1 MKRGLILVALLI
13 SGCATYLEP
22 DHIKIYSGEKNLSE
36 LAAVATDHN
45 VWGVTVYSID
55 GSWVDSKAINQIS
68 KAGESGF
75 RNWRGALLE
84 PGMHS
89 FTLVGQDPELR
100 KKGLELKETVSKDLV
115 AGHSYIFYVKKINEE
130 YVFELFDAGKNYNQ
144 DCLIA
149 TYPDNLGYRKRAKDC
164 ATKPKEM

>member
-1 MKRGLILVALLI
+1 MKIGFILVALLI

-22 DHIKIYSGEKNLSE
+22 DHIKMYSGEKNLSE
-36 LAAVATDHN
+36 LSAVATDYN

-55 GSWVDSKAINQIS
+55 GVWVNSKAIDQIS

-75 RNWRGALLE
+75 RNWRGILLE
-84 PGMHS
+84 PGTHS
-89 FTLVGQDPELR
+89 FTIVGQDPELR
-100 KKGLELKETVSKDLV
+100 KKGLELKETVSKELL
-115 AGHSYIFYVKKINEE
+115 AGHSYIFYVKKVGEE

-149 TYPDNLGYRKRAKDC
+149 TYPDNLGYRKRAKGC
-164 ATKPKEM
+164 AAKPMKM